1 MSTHI
6 VEVNNAPDNK
16 SGLIF
21 REARFDDHRQITEL
35 QARYGLET
43 ETQQTWVHLWAGNPA
58 YQDCPNWP
66 IGWVFENENKEI
78 VGYLGNLLSLYEL
91 DNQPVTVASTRGL
104 VMDVRYRSYSLSL
117 LGHFFSQK
125 RVDLYL
131 DTTVSPDALKPHE
144 IFRALRVPTGVWDQA
159 FFWITD
165 YAGFSASLLERKQVR
180 VAKSLRHPLSA
191 GLFLRDALA
200 GRALKIRRN
209 GVEPCLCTSFDE
221 RFEEFWQRQRKA
233 CHQRLL
239 ANRSHRILDWHFKQP
254 LAEGRAW
261 VLNVCKGGEL
271 MAYAI
276 FLRQDNPAFA
286 LRRTRL
292 VDFQAVDGST
302 DLLHPIICRAIER
315 CREENVHMLEVMGF
329 SPEKQRVIDGLLPHR
344 RPLSSWRYFY
354 KTANRELAKRLQDP
368 GVWDPTCF
376 DGDASL

>member
-1 MSTHI
+1 MNSPM

-66 IGWVFENENKEI
+66 IGWVFENENKQI

-91 DNQPVTVASTRGL
+91 GNQQVTVASTRGL

-165 YAGFSASLLERKQVR
+165 YSGFSASLLERKQVPR
-180 VAKSLRHPLSA
+180 GAKGLRHPLSA
-191 GLFLRDALA
+191 GLFLRDAMA
-200 GRALKIRRN
+200 GAAL
-209 GVEPCLCTSFDE
+209 V
-221 RFEEFWQRQRKA
+221 
-233 CHQRLL
+233 LL
-239 ANRSHRILDWHFKQP
+239 GGSGA
-254 LAEGRAW
+254 AW
-261 VLNVCKGGEL
+261 VLWKWVASGFGPL
-271 MAYAI
+271 HQVRVVI
-276 FLRQDNPAFA
+276 FFTLWFLLGVQVIFSSFFISMLGISRDTYIGDYDS
-286 LRRTRL
+286 RRT
-292 VDFQAVDGST
+292 GS
-302 DLLHPIICRAIER
+302 
-315 CREENVHMLEVMGF
+315 
-329 SPEKQRVIDGLLPHR
+329 
-344 RPLSSWRYFY
+344 
-354 KTANRELAKRLQDP
+354 
-368 GVWDPTCF
+368 
-376 DGDASL
+376 